1 MFGEVYASM
10 DSTNV
15 IEIKLFI
22 QAEVGICLQ
31 FVGAARAYMYVQ
43 PLRGSHVT
51 SASISATLVRSSS

>member
-1 MFGEVYASM
+1 MFGEIYASM

-51 SASISATLVRSSS
+51 YVG